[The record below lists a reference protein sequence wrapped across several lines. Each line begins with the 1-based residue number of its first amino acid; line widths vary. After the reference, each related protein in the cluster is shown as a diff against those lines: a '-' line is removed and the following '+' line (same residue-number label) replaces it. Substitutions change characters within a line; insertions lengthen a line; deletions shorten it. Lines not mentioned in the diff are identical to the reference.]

1 MAEADNFNGFL
12 WYSFGSVASVTLS
25 SASKLFLLLTDEHKF
40 GLERFDTRG
49 APSAQPRTEQKTK
62 KNTPPKRNA
71 RRAAEQAG
79 DMYYVAPALSIN
91 VKCTGK

>member
-62 KNTPPKRNA
+62 TKYPPEAKRTESSRA
-71 RRAAEQAG
+71 SRR
-79 DMYYVAPALSIN
+79 YVLRGSSALH
-91 VKCTGK
+91 